1 MNAAY
6 SRAEKNS
13 RGVCHA
19 NGSTLSRERRGAN
32 GRKSATDAPL
42 LGCSGVLGR

>member
-19 NGSTLSRERRGAN
+19 NGLTLSRERRGAN
-32 GRKSATDAPL
+32 GRKAATDTRRFSAAAV
-42 LGCSGVLGR
+42 C